1 MCACWCV
8 TQLWIYWVG
17 VWVFFFSIK
26 LKKQNTLSPELSF
39 IVVQH
44 SFLLELNSWYTCQG
58 LLLSIYFNLG
68 YTVVCKICFSFSPFH
83 LGFGFIIMSYLVKIA
98 QVNPKDF
105 FVWLEDILCYY
116 SFFLAMYQMLF
127 LVTYDFSSFLAILPA
142 LFTILFRI
150 LICSQPSQIWLGFWC
165 GSWFGFWI
173 LLFIHTANS
182 LKKKKILG
190 RYSVRPQEH
199 KVA

>member
-1 MCACWCV
+1 MHIKKPSSAVLVCALVCNPTVNLLGRCMSF
-8 TQLWIYWVG
+8 L
-17 VWVFFFSIK
+17 FSYK
-26 LKKQNTLSPELSF
+26 VSPELSF

-116 SFFLAMYQMLF
+116 SFFF
-127 LVTYDFSSFLAILPA
+127 WSCIKCFSSSLMILHP
-142 LFTILFRI
+142 F
-150 LICSQPSQIWLGFWC
+150 
-165 GSWFGFWI
+165 
-173 LLFIHTANS
+173 
-182 LKKKKILG
+182 
-190 RYSVRPQEH
+190 
-199 KVA
+199 